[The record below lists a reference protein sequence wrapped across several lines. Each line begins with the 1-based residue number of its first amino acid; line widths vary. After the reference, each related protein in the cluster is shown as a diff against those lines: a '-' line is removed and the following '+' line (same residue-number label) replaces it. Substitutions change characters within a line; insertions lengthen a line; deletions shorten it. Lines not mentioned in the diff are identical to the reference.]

1 MSPSLHQ
8 IQTELAA
15 ARLLRHEA
23 WTDVRDAFVRPR
35 IFGLLSDD
43 ARRVMVATVVGYDRE
58 LEALAKVE
66 REVLDSG
73 RISPETLEPV
83 LSRFDASGADS
94 ALLTGPTAP
103 AAQKAPRETPRN
115 DASAAPQ
122 PLSVA
127 AGDGF

>member
-1 MSPSLHQ
+1 MTPSLHN

-15 ARLLRHEA
+15 ARLLHHEA

-35 IFGLLSDD
+35 IFGLLSAD
-43 ARRVMVATVVGYDRE
+43 ARRVMVAAVEGYARE

-73 RISPETLEPV
+73 RISPENLEPV
-83 LSRFDASGADS
+83 LSRFDASGVDS
-94 ALLTGPTAP
+94 ALLIGPTAP
-103 AAQKAPRETPRN
+103 DAQKAPREAPRD

-122 PLSVA
+122 SPPVA